1 MNKKL
6 IALVIAGLVSMPA
19 LADTSN
25 VTLYGTL
32 NAGVDNAS
40 NVGGTTANQTTNNAG
55 RVSDYGSYFGLKG
68 SEDVGSGT
76 SAIWQI
82 EQGVAVNGG
91 NGTQSGGL
99 NGGGA
104 NGNSPFGSNQ
114 FNNQRNTFVGLSNQ
128 AAGTVLVG
136 IHDTPYKMATANM
149 DPFADTLGDYNGLV
163 GSFSQAGSYY
173 NNGVTTANG
182 LQNAN
187 GTVGALGGAGASDYF
202 DLRPSQVLAYVS
214 PSYAGATLIAA
225 YVFGGSQATGT
236 AGQQT
241 GYAQSYALEYDAS
254 KTLDVPLYLTAS
266 YEQHN
271 FGTAGTGTLGFA
283 GLAGGQ
289 NSAWKLGASYT
300 LMGATLSALYEDS
313 TDNFNN
319 GSNLFGHNTWYGSV
333 KYPIGAFDIN
343 FAYAVSGN
351 DNSAGTAY
359 GVGAAGAS
367 TGATQT
373 TIGGDYNFSKNTQV
387 YALYTQIANDAGAMY
402 NFADTTAPVAFAGA
416 IGGAT
421 IQAYSL
427 GIKHSF

>member
-6 IALVIAGLVSMPA
+6 IALAIAGLVSMPA
-19 LADTSN
+19 LADSSN
-25 VTLYGTL
+25 VTLYGML
-32 NAGVDNAS
+32 DAGVDNVS
-40 NVGGTTANQTTNNAG
+40 NVGGSTGTTNSTNNAG

-68 SEDVGSGT
+68 SENVGSGT

-91 NGTQSGGL
+91 NSTGPGGL
-99 NGGGA
+99 NGGGTY
-104 NGNSPFGSNQ
+104 GTSPFGSNQ

-128 AAGTVLVG
+128 DAGTVLVG

-163 GSFSQAGSYY
+163 GSFSQAGSYG
-173 NNGVTTANG
+173 NGV
-182 LQNAN
+182 
-187 GTVGALGGAGASDYF
+187 GAFGGAGASDYF

-214 PSYAGATLIAA
+214 PTYAGATLIAA
-225 YVFGGSQATGT
+225 YVFGGAQATGT

-241 GYAQSYALEYDAS
+241 GDAQSYALEYDAS
-254 KTLDVPLYLTAS
+254 KTLDIPLYLTAS

-271 FGTAGTGTLGFA
+271 FGSNGTGTLGFGTGSLTGNSVVGGTLGA
-283 GLAGGQ
+283 GFGLGGRQ

-319 GSNLFGHNTWYGSV
+319 GSNVFGHSTWYGSV
-333 KYPIGAFDIN
+333 KYPIGAFDIALA
-343 FAYAVSGN
+343 FASSGN
-351 DNSAGTAY
+351 DNTSTT
-359 GVGAAGAS
+359 VS

-387 YALYTQIANDAGAMY
+387 YVLYTSINNDAGAMY
-402 NFADTTAPVAFAGA
+402 NFADTTAPVAFASA
-416 IGGAT
+416 VGGAT
-421 IQAYSL
+421 INAYSL
-427 GIKHSF
+427 GLKHSF